1 MVSSFRYR
9 QKLEEV
15 VSQYMFVQILFTSIN
30 MCVVIVFMLLFARD
44 PFTLIYY
51 LFYFVSMAV
60 EILPACYY
68 GSIMEFEFQHLTYA
82 LFSSNWMDQDV
93 RFKKNLRI
101 FAEQANKPLYVMAW
115 LVRINMNSFLV
126 ACKNA
131 YSLFAVVMNVK

>member
-1 MVSSFRYR
+1 
-9 QKLEEV
+9 
-15 VSQYMFVQILFTSIN
+15 
-30 MCVVIVFMLLFARD
+30 
-44 PFTLIYY
+44 
-51 LFYFVSMAV
+51 MAV

-82 LFSSNWMDQDV
+82 LFSTNWMDQDLT
-93 RFKKNLRI
+93 FKNNLRI